1 MGGLAAAEEL
11 GVDVGAEGVG
21 DEGGA
26 ERVLGI
32 FLPGHEGPDDGG
44 LQASDAVLFPVAA
57 DERVHESGFDD
68 ALGAEFFVVLASD
81 IEQVGFVLSG
91 DDAGAGPGAVFERR

>member
-1 MGGLAAAEEL
+1 VGRLAAAEEL
-11 GVDVGAEGVG
+11 VEDVGAEGVG

-32 FLPGHEGPDDGG
+32 FLLGFHE
-44 LQASDAVLFPVAA
+44 F
-57 DERVHESGFDD
+57 GFDD

-81 IEQVGFVLSG
+81 IQQVALVLSG
-91 DDAGAGPGAVFERR
+91 MMRARAPCLKALKEDEALPSAERGPVGFWALRRLAWI